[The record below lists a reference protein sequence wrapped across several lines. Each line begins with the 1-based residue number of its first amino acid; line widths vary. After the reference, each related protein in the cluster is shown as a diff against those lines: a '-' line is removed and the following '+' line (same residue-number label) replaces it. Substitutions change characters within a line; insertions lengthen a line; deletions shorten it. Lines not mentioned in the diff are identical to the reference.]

1 MRRAFRRGS
10 PDARNVLN
18 ILATKEETMSDE
30 AANALMKV
38 IADAEKAGS
47 NKKTGEKGLPPV
59 HLWEP
64 DYCGDIGMK
73 IARDGQWYYDNSP
86 IGRKKLVRLFST
98 ILRHDK
104 DGEHYLVTPA
114 EKIRVEVEDAPFV
127 ATLMHVSGSGQDQVL
142 RFETNVGDFT
152 EAGPDHTMRFEIDAE
167 SGEPSPYV
175 HVRAR
180 LEALIARAVF
190 YDLVELAEVHDGQF
204 GVWSQGIF
212 FPISSAEAAGVA

>member
-1 MRRAFRRGS
+1 M
-10 PDARNVLN
+10 
-18 ILATKEETMSDE
+18 TQE

-38 IADAEKAGS
+38 IADAEKAGA

-104 DGEHYLVTPA
+104 DGEHYLVTPV

-127 ATLMHVSGSGQDQVL
+127 ATLMQVSGAGQEQIL
-142 RFETNVGDFT
+142 RFETNAGDFA
-152 EAGPDHTMRFEIDAE
+152 EAGPEHPMRFEIDAAT
-167 SGEPSPYV
+167 GEPSPYV

-180 LEALIARAVF
+180 LEALIARSVF
-190 YDLVELAEVHDGQF
+190 YDLVELGVVENDKF
-204 GVWSQGIF
+204 GVWSHGVF
-212 FPISSAEAAGVA
+212 FPITDADELEAL

>member
-1 MRRAFRRGS
+1 M
-10 PDARNVLN
+10 
-18 ILATKEETMSDE
+18 TQE

-38 IADAEKAGS
+38 IADAEKAGA

-104 DGEHYLVTPA
+104 DGEHYLVTPV

-127 ATLMHVSGSGQDQVL
+127 ATLMQVSGAGQEQIL
-142 RFETNVGDFT
+142 RFETNVGDFA
-152 EAGPDHTMRFEIDAE
+152 EAGPEHPMRFEIDAAT
-167 SGEPSPYV
+167 GEPSPYV

-180 LEALIARAVF
+180 LEALIARSVF
-190 YDLVELAEVHDGQF
+190 YDLVELGVVENDKF
-204 GVWSQGIF
+204 GVWSHGVF
-212 FPISSAEAAGVA
+212 FPITDADELEAL

>member
-1 MRRAFRRGS
+1 M
-10 PDARNVLN
+10 
-18 ILATKEETMSDE
+18 TQE

-38 IADAEKAGS
+38 IADAEKAGA

-104 DGEHYLVTPA
+104 DGEHYLVTPV

-127 ATLMHVSGSGQDQVL
+127 ATLMQVSGAGQEQIL
-142 RFETNVGDFT
+142 RFETNVGDFA
-152 EAGPDHTMRFEIDAE
+152 EAGPEHPMRFEIDAAT
-167 SGEPSPYV
+167 GEPSPYV

-180 LEALIARAVF
+180 LEALIARSVF
-190 YDLVELAEVHDGQF
+190 YDLVELGVVEGDKF
-204 GVWSQGIF
+204 GVWSHGVF
-212 FPISSAEAAGVA
+212 FPITDADELEAL

>member
-1 MRRAFRRGS
+1 MTQ
-10 PDARNVLN
+10 D
-18 ILATKEETMSDE
+18 

-38 IADAEKAGS
+38 IADAEKAGAD
-47 NKKTGEKGLPPV
+47 KKTGEKGLPPV

-104 DGEHYLVTPA
+104 DGEHYLVTPV

-127 ATLMHVSGSGQDQVL
+127 ATLMQVAGSGQEQVL
-142 RFETNVGDFT
+142 RFETNVGDFA
-152 EAGPDHTMRFEIDAE
+152 EAGPDHAMRFEIDAA

-180 LEALIARAVF
+180 LEALISRAVF
-190 YDLVELAEVHDGQF
+190 YDLVELGVVEGDKF
-204 GVWSQGIF
+204 GVWSHGVF
-212 FPISSAEAAGVA
+212 FPITDATEVDAAE

>member
-1 MRRAFRRGS
+1 M
-10 PDARNVLN
+10 
-18 ILATKEETMSDE
+18 TQE

-38 IADAEKAGS
+38 IADAEKAGA

-104 DGEHYLVTPA
+104 DGEHYLVTPV

-127 ATLMHVSGSGQDQVL
+127 ATLMQVSGGGQEQIL
-142 RFETNVGDFT
+142 RFETNVGDFA
-152 EAGPDHTMRFEIDAE
+152 EAGREHPMRFEIDAAT
-167 SGEPSPYV
+167 GEPSPYV

-180 LEALIARAVF
+180 LEALIARSVF
-190 YDLVELAEVHDGQF
+190 YDLVELGVVENDKF
-204 GVWSQGIF
+204 GVWSHGVF
-212 FPISSAEAAGVA
+212 FPITDADELEAP

>member
-1 MRRAFRRGS
+1 M
-10 PDARNVLN
+10 
-18 ILATKEETMSDE
+18 TQE

-38 IADAEKAGS
+38 IADAEKAGA

-104 DGEHYLVTPA
+104 DGEHYLVTPV

-127 ATLMHVSGSGQDQVL
+127 ATLMQVSGAGREQIL
-142 RFETNVGDFT
+142 RFETNVGDFA
-152 EAGPDHTMRFEIDAE
+152 EAGPEHPMRFEIDAAT
-167 SGEPSPYV
+167 GEPSPYV

-180 LEALIARAVF
+180 LEALIARSVF
-190 YDLVELAEVHDGQF
+190 YDLVELGVVENDKF
-204 GVWSQGIF
+204 GVWSHGVF
-212 FPISSAEAAGVA
+212 FPITDADELEAL

>member
-1 MRRAFRRGS
+1 
-10 PDARNVLN
+10 
-18 ILATKEETMSDE
+18 MSDE
-30 AANALMKV
+30 AANALMKIV
-38 IADAEKAGS
+38 ADAEKAG
-47 NKKTGEKGLPPV
+47 NPEAGERGLPPV

-98 ILRHDK
+98 ILRHDE
-104 DGEHYLVTPA
+104 DGEHYLVTPV
-114 EKIRVEVEDAPFV
+114 EKIRVEVEDAPFI
-127 ATLMHVSGSGQDQVL
+127 ATLMTVSGEGRAQVL

-152 EAGPDHTMRFEIDAE
+152 EAGPDHAMRFEIDE
-167 SGEPSPYV
+167 KTGEPSPYV

-180 LEALIARAVF
+180 LEGLIARPVF

-204 GVWSQGIF
+204 GVWSHGIF
-212 FPISSAEAAGVA
+212 FAISSAEEAGL